1 MAIRKQ
7 QTVTFSTRV
16 RMDVRARYLLYLP
29 EGYGELRQ
37 MWPLVLF
44 LHGAGERGSD
54 VNASAARPSETRV
67 TREKS
72 SLSFSS
78 RRSVQRMNRGLFPV
92 VRALLDEVQDRY
104 AGRFVKVYL
113 TGLSM
118 GGERDVATGNDVSG
132 TVRSSCAGLRLG
144 RSGPRMCPE
153 GCTRLG
159 FHGRKDRVVPFRK
172 SEEMVKA
179 LRGLRRERPVYC
191 LPDAAHDS
199 WTETYSNPAF
209 FKWLLDQ
216 RLSPP
221 TRAGR
226 GFQVRGGNRTK
237 RQGPRSMSRVAG
249 VFRCLGN
256 GAGDRAVV

>member
-54 VNASAARPSETRV
+54 VNAV
-67 TREKS
+67 
-72 SLSFSS
+72 
-78 RRSVQRMNRGLFPV
+78 RRHGPPKLVDQGKEFPFILVSPQCPEDESWSVPV

-104 AGRFVKVYL
+104 AVDSSRVYL

-118 GGERDVATGNDVSG
+118 GGNG
-132 TVRSSCAGLRLG
+132 TWRLG
-144 RSGPRMCPE
+144 TMCPE
-153 GCTRLG
+153 RFAALAPVCGWGDPDRVCVLKDVPVWV

-179 LRGLRRERPVYC
+179 LRACGGNVRFTAY
-191 LPDAAHDS
+191 PDAAHDS

-216 RLSPP
+216 RLSPSHSGRDGVSGKRRKP
-221 TRAGR
+221 HKAARAP
-226 GFQVRGGNRTK
+226 Q
-237 RQGPRSMSRVAG
+237 
-249 VFRCLGN
+249 
-256 GAGDRAVV
+256 